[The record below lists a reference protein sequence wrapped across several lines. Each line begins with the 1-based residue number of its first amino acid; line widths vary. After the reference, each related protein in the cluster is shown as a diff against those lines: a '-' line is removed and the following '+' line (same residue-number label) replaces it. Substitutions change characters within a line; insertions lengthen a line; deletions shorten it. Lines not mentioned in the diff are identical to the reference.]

1 MSACRYCHRPIT
13 WLPRPNGSFYPPFE
27 ADEQIENAEYQ
38 VSSASGEFQATLVDT
53 DIHVKLRRHS
63 CREYTERTAL
73 PPISAPDD
81 DENASERGSYQ
92 RIWETGYEAGK
103 RSVRHRETVVKVLP
117 THEQSIRQAKKLAH
131 RCSKCD
137 VAPFAWCV
145 YVGVQQ
151 TGEETKQLHVE
162 R

>member
-1 MSACRYCHRPIT
+1 VCRVSACRYCHRPIT

-63 CREYTERTAL
+63 CREYTERTVQEQIDVQIPAL
-73 PPISAPDD
+73 EDAWSK
-81 DENASERGSYQ
+81 
-92 RIWETGYEAGK
+92 GYEDGK
-103 RSVRHRETVVKVLP
+103 RSVKHRETVVKVQP
-117 THEQSIRQAKKLAH
+117 THEQSIRLAKKLGH
-131 RCSKCD
+131 RCPTCKAD
-137 VAPFAWCV
+137 AYAWCT
-145 YVGVQQ
+145 YMRGEHE
-151 TGEETKQLHVE
+151 GEETKQLHSD